1 MTQVA
6 GGEADTKAIELER
19 GQTANLPNGLG
30 TVTFDGLK
38 RFISLDI
45 SYNPGVGWIL
55 LFSLL
60 SLGGLMITLLVPR
73 RRVWVRKTEDGFE
86 LAALTRG
93 DDPTLEKVLND
104 LTDDIKKAK
113 IE

>member
-1 MTQVA
+1 
-6 GGEADTKAIELER
+6 
-19 GQTANLPNGLG
+19 
-30 TVTFDGLK
+30 
-38 RFISLDI
+38 
-45 SYNPGVGWIL
+45 
-55 LFSLL
+55 
-60 SLGGLMITLLVPR
+60 VPR